1 MRIETINGREL
12 KFDPEQHKYWL
23 DGNEVPSVTTIT
35 GQVDKSEP
43 LMGWAV
49 NTVIDYLAQHVDEI
63 RDGSIVL
70 KGENAHLLFS
80 EAKAQHR
87 ELKKAAADM
96 GTRVHRAVELYL
108 KGEDCDLT
116 GIERPF
122 SAFLDWRF
130 SWDQFE
136 LLASEVMT
144 YDTYRNG
151 YAGTADIIARLNNEV
166 WLIDLKTSPRIYDEY
181 GMQLAAYQY
190 ALSWCDQFDIT
201 KTGILRLDK
210 NSGAV
215 EWKVYRYEETERYHK
230 MFSHLCD
237 FWWVKHRWQN

>member
-1 MRIETINGREL
+1 MRIEIINNHEL

-63 RDGSIVL
+63 RDGSLVL

-87 ELKKAAADM
+87 ELKKAAADL

-108 KGEDCDLT
+108 RGEDCDLT
-116 GIERPF
+116 GIERLF

-136 LLASEVMT
+136 PLATEVMT
-144 YDTYRNG
+144 YDPDISH
-151 YAGTADIIARLNNEV
+151 YAGTADIIARLNERV

-181 GMQLAAYQY
+181 GMQLAAYRY
-190 ALSWCDQFDIT
+190 ALTLNTQFPINCM
-201 KTGILRLDK
+201 GILRLDK
-210 NSGAV
+210 NTGAKQ
-215 EWKVYRYEETERYHK
+215 WKTYTANEYARYQA
-230 MFSHLCD
+230 MFKYLCD
-237 FWWVKHRWQN
+237 FWWVKHRWRN